1 MVQMAHTASVSR
13 ARNRFNRVS
22 RRKIFPTRRLFT
34 GNASAGFVI
43 NQHRRNQQRKKI
55 LRAIKQIE
63 NYETGF

>member
-1 MVQMAHTASVSR
+1 MVQMAHAASVSR

-22 RRKIFPTRRLFT
+22 RRKIFLDTAFFT

-43 NQHRRNQQRKKI
+43 NSHWRDQQRKKT

-63 NYETGF
+63 NH